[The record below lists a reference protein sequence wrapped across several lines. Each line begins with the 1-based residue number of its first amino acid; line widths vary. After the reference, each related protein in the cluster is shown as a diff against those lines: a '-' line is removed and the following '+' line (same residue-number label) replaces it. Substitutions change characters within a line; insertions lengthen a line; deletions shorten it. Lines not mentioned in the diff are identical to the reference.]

1 MLIARDF
8 EKLKQDL
15 DILFTSKEKIERQI
29 QEKACQ
35 LYKLNSECISLK
47 DSEFNSN
54 KEIKSLSFEI
64 CKYVS
69 EVLQV
74 KLNSGSKEDTND
86 VNQEKTCL
94 KIDGKVTIEQ
104 GETISENLNENMSKR
119 PFINTS
125 SYAFQ
130 NVYKLDDFMNTTN
143 WLWNNEL
150 KSRIVEVASNKNR
163 NFTSA
168 STKPRQTI
176 GSTQGCVQ
184 SYKKKQCNALPK
196 LVCRTVTI
204 EEKAREENANN
215 EQNPLKSYIQR
226 AFKS

>member
-15 DILFTSKEKIERQI
+15 DNLFALKEKIERQI

-35 LYKLNSECISLK
+35 IYKLNSECISLGRSK
-47 DSEFNSN
+47 FND
-54 KEIKSLSFEI
+54 KEIGSLSFEI

-74 KLNSGSKEDTND
+74 KLNNGPKDNEAD
-86 VNQEKTCL
+86 VKQERCS
-94 KIDGKVTIEQ
+94 KIDRKVVIEQ
-104 GETISENLNENMSKR
+104 EPTSENLNNNTIRR

-130 NVYKLDDFMNTTN
+130 NVYNIDDFMNTTN

-150 KSRIVEVASNKNR
+150 KSKIIEVASNRNKNL
-163 NFTSA
+163 TPGLV
-168 STKPRQTI
+168 KPRNTI
-176 GSTQGCVQ
+176 GNIQGFMQ
-184 SYKKKQCNALPK
+184 SYKKKQCKALPK

-204 EEKAREENANN
+204 EDKEREENMNN
-215 EQNPLKSYIQR
+215 EQNPFKSYIKR